1 MAGTRRDGF
10 MNANIHIERLVLDG
24 LSVPYHQQSL
34 LQAAFE
40 KELGRLLTAN
50 GLSNSLLSDGSVSHI
65 SASDIQL
72 ADESDPTELGEQI
85 AQAVYGGVNR

>member
-24 LSVPYHQQSL
+24 LYITYHQQSL
-34 LQAAFE
+34 LQAAVE
-40 KELGRLLTAN
+40 KELGRLFTAN
-50 GLSNSLLSDGSVSHI
+50 GLANGLMAGDSVSHI
-65 SASDIQL
+65 SADAIQL
-72 ADESDPTELGEQI
+72 ADESDPTELGQQI